1 MINVT
6 GHNVSYFARAPMIS
20 KSLDCYFRK
29 NLTAGKPIQP
39 LKHESIKI
47 WFILRTSKLPRQ
59 LVT

>member
-29 NLTAGKPIQP
+29 KPN
-39 LKHESIKI
+39 S
-47 WFILRTSKLPRQ
+47 R
-59 LVT
+59 